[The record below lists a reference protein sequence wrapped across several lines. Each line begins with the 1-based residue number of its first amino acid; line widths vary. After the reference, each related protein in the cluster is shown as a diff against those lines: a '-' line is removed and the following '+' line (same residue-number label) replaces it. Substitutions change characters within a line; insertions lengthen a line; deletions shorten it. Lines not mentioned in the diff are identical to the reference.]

1 VWGFRD
7 SQVRDFDAESFTVLG
22 TFEGQMRAM
31 VYNHGRLLLPYG
43 TAGLF
48 AEYKWSGTEFV
59 RVDNRVDTK

>member
-1 VWGFRD
+1 
-7 SQVRDFDAESFTVLG
+7 
-22 TFEGQMRAM
+22 M